1 MSAHLTI
8 DEPAPSQ
15 IRQSKR
21 RTNPLRYAPDGIGPS
36 AVARQSAQFPA
47 FAPLLEELEI
57 AGWSSHRRML
67 SGNFHD
73 WLMLDGRWILVAVG
87 QTIGPDMVDPMEAAL
102 VAQAAWA
109 TIRAH
114 AHYVREAGELL
125 SIASRSL
132 WTIANSNVEA
142 AIAIALLDAQE
153 NRASLAIAGD
163 CLAWRVRAASSEQLA
178 VRQPRLGEA
187 PDFTYTSQTMQL
199 ALRERLILVADCP
212 ARRPAKLATSVA
224 GSFARLDAESH
235 RHMMA
240 ADAVTLVRQYH
251 ERVTEE
257 QDSPLSIVAVR
268 RR

>member
-1 MSAHLTI
+1 M
-8 DEPAPSQ
+8 
-15 IRQSKR
+15 
-21 RTNPLRYAPDGIGPS
+21 
-36 AVARQSAQFPA
+36 
-47 FAPLLEELEI
+47 
-57 AGWSSHRRML
+57 
-67 SGNFHD
+67 
-73 WLMLDGRWILVAVG
+73 
-87 QTIGPDMVDPMEAAL
+87 
-102 VAQAAWA
+102 
-109 TIRAH
+109 
-114 AHYVREAGELL
+114 
-125 SIASRSL
+125 

-224 GSFARLDAESH
+224 SNFARLDAESH

-240 ADAVTLVRQYH
+240 ADAVTLLRQNY
-251 ERVTEE
+251 ELVAEDE
-257 QDSPLSIVAVR
+257 SPLSIVAVR